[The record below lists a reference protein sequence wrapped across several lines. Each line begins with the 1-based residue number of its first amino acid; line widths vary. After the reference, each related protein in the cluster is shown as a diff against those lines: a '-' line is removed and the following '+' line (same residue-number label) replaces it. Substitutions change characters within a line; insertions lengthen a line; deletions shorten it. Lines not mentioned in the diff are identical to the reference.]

1 MIVIY
6 QNSKYLRYCGVCLP
20 ESNKPWKKMARILTV
35 WVPLFKFLSDF
46 KAYEEVLIFDT
57 KASCN
62 KDQILF
68 HGCFLDK
75 LKSSNIFEG
84 IWIQQNFL
92 SFMINQGKE
101 KAYRLLSH
109 NIRDVVL
116 QKVKN

>member
-1 MIVIY
+1 
-6 QNSKYLRYCGVCLP
+6 
-20 ESNKPWKKMARILTV
+20 MARILTV

-46 KAYEEVLIFDT
+46 KAYEEVLILDT
-57 KASCN
+57 KESCK

-116 QKVKN
+116 QIVKIQCPVSEKIGRGKPNFIKWYPISGTLI